1 MIKKNNNCFFFQNQ
15 NCLPFN
21 HFIYCLSVFTKNV
34 TYSHPSF
41 AATKSGFS
49 TPNIRGNFLQS
60 NYTVTLSVSSDLI
73 GFAKTRVYL
82 TRNSRRKIMQSV

>member
-1 MIKKNNNCFFFQNQ
+1 MIKKNNNCFFSKSKL
-15 NCLPFN
+15 LPFN
-21 HFIYCLSVFTKNV
+21 HFIYCLSVFAKNV

-82 TRNSRRKIMQSV
+82 TRNSSRKIMQSV